1 MKLYV
6 GNLPWSVDDR
16 ALQELFASYG
26 DITEAVLI
34 KDKFSGRSKGFGFV
48 TFTNEADAQK
58 AIAEMHEKD
67 VEGRPLTV
75 SEAKPMVPRD
85 NAPRGNDSRNNE
97 PSEAP
102 MANPSELNSQIE
114 DEAAPEV
121 VDDNS
126 DAETA
131 EEGVNT
137 VEEAK
142 EDASSDEPAAEEATE
157 AEETTES
164 KEEAKSE

>member
-6 GNLPWSVDDR
+6 GNLSWSIDDK
-16 ALQELFASYG
+16 ALKDLFSSYG
-26 DITEAVLI
+26 DVEEAVLI

-48 TFTNEADAQK
+48 TFANDADAQK

-85 NAPRGNDSRNNE
+85 NAPRYNDANDSDE

-102 MANPSELNSQIE
+102 MANPSEISQ
-114 DEAAPEV
+114 D
-121 VDDNS
+121 VDDGM
-126 DAETA
+126 DTA
-131 EEGVNT
+131 
-137 VEEAK
+137 EEAK
-142 EDASSDEPAAEEATE
+142 EDAESDEPAAEDAVE
-157 AEETTES
+157 AEETTED
-164 KEEAKSE
+164 KE